1 MFHKYNYDHFWN
13 IELETT
19 MLGVSVVHSCLLLT
33 SCYSDCSWYFLIQIP
48 CVYSF
53 FQTVPN
59 GLIQIK
65 HTSGTIIYRLFL
77 KFRTLQA
84 YRHLQSNFW
93 NCTFMNISYRIC
105 LLHWTDNGYANT
117 LCTCLLHIG
126 LVQTPGF
133 GYILVLICYR
143 YAITIY

>member
-1 MFHKYNYDHFWN
+1 MF
-13 IELETT
+13 IL
-19 MLGVSVVHSCLLLT
+19 VSYSHLAVRIVHGI
-33 SCYSDCSWYFLIQIP
+33 FLIQIP

-65 HTSGTIIYRLFL
+65 HTNGTIIHWLFL

-105 LLHWTDNGYANT
+105 LLHCADNGYANT

-143 YAITIY
+143 YAITIIKLLTIYTKHVFQLTTISYNMY